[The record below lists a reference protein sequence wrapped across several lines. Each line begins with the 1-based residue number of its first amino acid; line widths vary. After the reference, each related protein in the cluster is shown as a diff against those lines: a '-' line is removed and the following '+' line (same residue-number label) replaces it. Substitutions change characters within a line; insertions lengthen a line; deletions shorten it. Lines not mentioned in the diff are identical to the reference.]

1 MKAIERVPCTHLM
14 CSFAGSY
21 TGTQGIT
28 AVHQDIA
35 DYISQRDG
43 YPTTYEDIFL
53 TNGGAEGI
61 EVRQIEANSFCF
73 LFPFYTPPPP
83 PIMTFSDK

>member
-1 MKAIERVPCTHLM
+1 MKATERVSCIHLM

-21 TGTQGIT
+21 TAAQGIT
-28 AVHQDIA
+28 VVRQDIA

-61 EVRQIEANSFCF
+61 DVSQI
-73 LFPFYTPPPP
+73 
-83 PIMTFSDK
+83 